1 MDWKTAGKKGLRGV
15 VRIVFPFQAII
26 RSVELT
32 RDQVDQHRAN
42 MGRLKAMWGE
52 ARATLQDEQVTPPN
66 GQSFQQ
72 AIAHRAPEAL
82 SVAELY
88 RFFLRRKRW
97 ALAFAFGFFLVNLVP
112 LTSALAHHL
121 VVRVLFS
128 LAAIVVSSAVLF
140 VIALGAELRL
150 WQLRTQRLSVEE
162 HGGLNDLM
170 ATPGWIWQV
179 LDPEIRFKRST
190 QPNDQRGEGA

>member
-1 MDWKTAGKKGLRGV
+1 MDWKAAGKKGLRGA
-15 VRIVFPFQAII
+15 VRIVFPFRAII

-32 RDQVDQHRAN
+32 RDQVDQHREN
-42 MGRLKAMWGE
+42 MERLKAMWGE
-52 ARATLQDEQVTPPN
+52 ARATLHDEQAPSN

-72 AIAHRAPEAL
+72 AIAQRKPDAL

-97 ALAFAFGFFLVNLVP
+97 ALAFGLGFFLLNLVP

-128 LAAIVVSSAVLF
+128 IAAIVVSCAVLF

-150 WQLRTQRLSVEE
+150 WQLRTQRLSAEE

-170 ATPGWIWQV
+170 ATPGWVWQV
-179 LDPEIRFKRST
+179 LDPELRFKRAT
-190 QPNDQRGEGA
+190 PPNDHRGEGA

>member
-1 MDWKTAGKKGLRGV
+1 MDWKTAGKKGLRGAI
-15 VRIVFPFQAII
+15 RIVFPFQAII

-32 RDQVDQHRAN
+32 REQVDQHRAN
-42 MGRLKAMWGE
+42 MERLKAMWGE
-52 ARATLQDEQVTPPN
+52 ARTTLQDEQEAPSN

-72 AIAHRAPEAL
+72 AIADRTPDAL

-97 ALAFAFGFFLVNLVP
+97 ALAFALGFILLNLVQ
-112 LTSALAHHL
+112 LSSALAHHL
-121 VVRVLFS
+121 MARFLFS

-150 WQLRTQRLSVEE
+150 WQLRTQRLSAEE

-179 LDPEIRFKRST
+179 LDPEIRFKRAT
-190 QPNDQRGEGA
+190 PPNDQRGEGA